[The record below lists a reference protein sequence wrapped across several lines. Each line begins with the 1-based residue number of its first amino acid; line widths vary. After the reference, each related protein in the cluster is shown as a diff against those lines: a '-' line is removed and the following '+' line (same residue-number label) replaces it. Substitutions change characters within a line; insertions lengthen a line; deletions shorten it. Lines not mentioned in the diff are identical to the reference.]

1 LEKALP
7 SHEVSPLNS
16 SEKKVA
22 LFSRAANHALEYL
35 AVERASPVHPGAELH
50 EALAPLD
57 DLSLDRPVAP
67 SELLD
72 LLADLGRRT
81 AVRSTGGRYFGF
93 VTGGTEPAALAASV
107 LAQAWDQNAALSTM
121 SPLAHRID
129 AQVARWLVELLGLP
143 AGATAV
149 LCSGAS
155 VANLNAVTVA
165 RDHLLRVDGWDVN
178 RNGLMGAPPITV
190 VTSAEAH
197 LSVDKAVRLA
207 GLGTGRIVRA
217 PVDGAGAIDPA
228 RLPPIQPPV
237 LMIAQC
243 GNVNTGHSDPVG
255 QIDKVLRTRGLR
267 GRAWIHVDGAFGLWA
282 AASPRYR
289 DQVVGV
295 DRADSWATDGH
306 KWPNS
311 PYDCGV
317 LIMADPG
324 PLVSTMAVDAA
335 YARTPGAGEA
345 GGSAVHWEPMQL
357 GPQMSQRARSIPLL
371 ATFATLGRDG
381 MATLID
387 RCCWLAQHMARRL
400 AAGGADLL
408 APVVLNQALV
418 AFGDDSVT
426 DAVIAGVEGGGEA
439 WFGPTTWRG
448 RRAMRISVS
457 DVATTLDDADRAV
470 DAVLA
475 TWSAVGAGR

>member
-1 LEKALP
+1 MEKAF
-7 SHEVSPLNS
+7 S
-16 SEKKVA
+16 SQEASSTASAEKKVA
-22 LFSRAANHALEYL
+22 LFGQAANHAADYL
-35 AVERASPVHPGAELH
+35 AIERSSPVHPGAELH
-50 EALAPLD
+50 EELARLD
-57 DLSLDRPVAP
+57 DLSLDRPMSP

-107 LAQAWDQNAALSTM
+107 LAQAWDQNAAMSTM

-155 VANLNAVTVA
+155 VANWNAVTVA
-165 RDHLLRVDGWDVN
+165 RDHLLRLDGWDVD
-178 RNGLMGAPPITV
+178 RSGLMGAPPITV

-207 GLGTGRIVRA
+207 GLGTDRIVRA

-228 RLPPIQPPV
+228 RLPHIQPPV
-237 LMIAQC
+237 LVIAQC

-267 GRAWIHVDGAFGLWA
+267 DRSWIHVDGAFGLWA
-282 AASPRYR
+282 AVSPRYR

-317 LIMADPG
+317 LIVADPA
-324 PLVSTMAVDAA
+324 PLASTMAIDAA
-335 YARTPGAGEA
+335 YARIPGVGEA
-345 GGSAVHWEPMQL
+345 GGSAVRREPMQL
-357 GPQMSQRARSIPLL
+357 GPQMSQRARSVPLL

-381 MATLID
+381 MAALVD
-387 RCCWLAQHMARRL
+387 RCCWLAHHMARRL
-400 AAGGADLL
+400 AEGGAELL

-426 DAVIAGVEGGGEA
+426 DAVIAGVQGGGEA
-439 WFGPTTWRG
+439 WFGTTTWRA

-475 TWSAVGAGR
+475 TWSAVGADR

>member
-1 LEKALP
+1 MRP
-7 SHEVSPLNS
+7 
-16 SEKKVA
+16 KVA
-22 LFSRAANHALEYL
+22 LFSQASTHATDYL
-35 AVERASPVHPGAELH
+35 ATERSSPVHPGVGHHEL
-50 EALAPLD
+50 LARLD
-57 DLSLDRPVAP
+57 ELSIERPVAP

-72 LLADLGRRT
+72 LLADLGHRT

-93 VTGGTEPAALAASV
+93 VTGGTEPAALAASI
-107 LAQAWDQNAALSTM
+107 LAQVWDQNAALSTM
-121 SPLAHRID
+121 SPLVHRID
-129 AQVARWLVELLGLP
+129 AVVARWVVELLDLP
-143 AGATAV
+143 AGAAAV

-165 RDHLLRVDGWDVN
+165 RDHLLRLDGWDVD
-178 RNGLMGAPPITV
+178 RHGLMGAPPITV

-197 LSVDKAVRLA
+197 FSVEKVVRLA

-228 RLPPIQPPV
+228 RFPDVRPPV
-237 LMIAQC
+237 LVIAQC

-255 QIDKVLRTRGLR
+255 QIDEVLRSRGLR
-267 GRAWIHVDGAFGLWA
+267 DRAWIHVDGAFGLWA
-282 AASPRYR
+282 AVSPRYR

-295 DRADSWATDGH
+295 DRADSWATDAH

-317 LIMADPG
+317 LIVADPG
-324 PLVSTMAVDAA
+324 PLVSTMAGEAA
-335 YARTPGAGEA
+335 YARAPEAAGQAAA
-345 GGSAVHWEPMQL
+345 GREPMQL
-357 GPQMSQRARSIPLL
+357 GPEMSQRARAVPLL
-371 ATFATLGRDG
+371 ATFATMGRDG
-381 MATLID
+381 MAALVD
-387 RCCWLAQHMARRL
+387 RCCWLTHHMAGRL
-400 AAGGADLL
+400 AAGGAEPL

-418 AFGDDSVT
+418 AFGADSDT
-426 DAVIAGVEGGGEA
+426 DAVIAGVQRGGEA

-475 TWSAVGAGR
+475 AWSSIDATG

>member
-1 LEKALP
+1 LVKAFP
-7 SHEVSPLNS
+7 SQEVSFTNS
-16 SEKKVA
+16 PERKVA
-22 LFSRAANHALEYL
+22 LFNQAANHAADYL
-35 AVERASPVHPGAELH
+35 TVERSSPVHPGAELH
-50 EALAPLD
+50 EALAQLD
-57 DLSLDRPVAP
+57 GLSLDRPVAP

-93 VTGGTEPAALAASV
+93 VTGGTEPAALAAAV

-121 SPLAHRID
+121 SPLVHRID
-129 AQVARWLVELLGLP
+129 AQVARWMVELLGLP
-143 AGATAV
+143 AGATSV

-165 RDHLLRVDGWDVN
+165 RDHLLRLEGWDVN

-207 GLGTGRIVRA
+207 GLGTDQIVRA
-217 PVDGAGAIDPA
+217 PVNGAGAIDPA
-228 RLPPIQPPV
+228 RLPSVQPPV
-237 LMIAQC
+237 LVIAQC

-255 QIDKVLRTRGLR
+255 QIDKVLRARGLR
-267 GRAWIHVDGAFGLWA
+267 DRAWIHVDGAFGLWA

-317 LIMADPG
+317 LIVADPA
-324 PLVSTMAVDAA
+324 PLASTMAIDAA
-335 YARTPGAGEA
+335 YARTPGAGGSA
-345 GGSAVHWEPMQL
+345 GGREPMQL

-381 MATLID
+381 MAGLVD
-387 RCCWLAQHMARRL
+387 RCCWLAHHMARRL
-400 AAGGADLL
+400 AAGGAELL

-418 AFGDDSVT
+418 SFGDDSVT

-470 DAVLA
+470 DAVFA
-475 TWSAVGAGR
+475 TWSALGADR